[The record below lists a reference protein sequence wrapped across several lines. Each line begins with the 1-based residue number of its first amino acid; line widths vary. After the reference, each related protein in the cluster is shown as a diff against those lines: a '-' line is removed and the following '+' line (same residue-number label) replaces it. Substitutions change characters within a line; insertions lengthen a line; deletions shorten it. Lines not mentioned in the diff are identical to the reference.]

1 MPTGSLADAGVSAAE
16 STPPVEEEEAL
27 AAEPQPRHP
36 SLRHPVV
43 KVALVGLPVLALAAL
58 GFGGHGVVAAV
69 MSAVLV
75 ALAAIDIDQRIL
87 PNRIL
92 LPAIA
97 VVLVLQLAFFPGR
110 ALEWLLAGPAAAAFL
125 ALPLLVRRDAMGLGD
140 IKLVVLLGIATGW
153 AVFGAIVVGCLTM
166 VPAALWLLR
175 RDGSI
180 RNATLP
186 FGPFLGLGT
195 LVILYTT

>member
-1 MPTGSLADAGVSAAE
+1 V
-16 STPPVEEEEAL
+16 
-27 AAEPQPRHP
+27 
-36 SLRHPVV
+36 
-43 KVALVGLPVLALAAL
+43 
-58 GFGGHGVVAAV
+58 
-69 MSAVLV
+69 
-75 ALAAIDIDQRIL
+75 
-87 PNRIL
+87 

-97 VVLVLQLAFFPGR
+97 VILVLQLAFFPDR

-140 IKLVVLLGIATGW
+140 IKLAVLLGVATGW
-153 AVFGAIVVGCLTM
+153 AVFGAMVVGCLAM

-186 FGPFLGLGT
+186 FGPFLALGT
-195 LVILYTT
+195 LLILYTA